1 MSTKYRARDTLLIET
16 TGVSIEWDLHV
27 EFSVSRYRAATL
39 TQPEEPRSVEIENI
53 RAYLCDEVF
62 IDLPGWL
69 EDLITFNAE
78 FKARLLEHAAEQDCV
93 AADDAAEAKR
103 ERQWE
108 DAR

>member
-1 MSTKYRARDTLLIET
+1 MDAKYRAKNTLLIET
-16 TGVSIEWDLHV
+16 TGLSIELDLAI

-39 TQPEEPRSVEIENI
+39 TQPEEPRNVEIERI
-53 RAYLCDEVF
+53 RAFVCRAE
-62 IDLPGWL
+62 IELPSWL
-69 EDLITFNAE
+69 ENMIDNAE
-78 FKARLLEHAAEQDCV
+78 FKARLLEEAAEQDCV

>member
-1 MSTKYRARDTLLIET
+1 MSTKYRAKDSLLIET
-16 TGVSIEWDLHV
+16 TGLSIELDLAI

-39 TQPEEPRSVEIENI
+39 TQPEEPRNVEIENI

-78 FKARLLEHAAEQDCV
+78 FKTRLLEEAAEQDCV
-93 AADDAAEAKR
+93 AADDEAHAR
-103 ERQWE
+103 MERQRE